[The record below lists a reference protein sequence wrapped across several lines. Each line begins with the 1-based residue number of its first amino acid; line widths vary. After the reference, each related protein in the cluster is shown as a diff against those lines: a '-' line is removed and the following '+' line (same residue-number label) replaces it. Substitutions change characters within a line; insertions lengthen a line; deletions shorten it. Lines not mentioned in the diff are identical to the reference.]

1 MLSSVRQH
9 LTALLALAFAIGA
22 CTPATSAPAAPSSA
36 VTAAPALA
44 LPAAEAAAP
53 AVAAID
59 TLHCTE
65 RVALP
70 AIADVVETRWAP
82 DSSALAVVRFRRAP
96 TRWFLTGYEE
106 QRILTIVD
114 LATGATRD
122 VQIATHPEWSEKG
135 GYLSFWRDEYQS
147 KDDEFLWIVRDGKT
161 AALVPSTQPDGRWVG
176 DELLHWYDS
185 EIRAWKDGKTRTVA
199 KVDVPSPLFPAD
211 DAQFSADG
219 ERFTLTRYTLR
230 GEVTRYLG
238 VTRTGA
244 LTQITG
250 PVAYTEW
257 STRGATLLL
266 RTNDQVTLRAA
277 DGAQRTLTVPSGT
290 VHGWTPDGRLLLGSM
305 SPTMPGGNALDR
317 FTVVGTEGAAAT
329 LPNLM
334 GARSFSPD
342 GKYFAGVSRTG
353 VGSTQLELF
362 RCGSALTA
370 TDLRADP
377 VARAGQARIES
388 EPQRLVRPVA
398 GAITNFVENRHNG
411 IDVAAPL
418 GSVVYASDDGVVTA
432 TEWVPVGGYRVCVTR
447 ASSLEICAY
456 HSALSLVK
464 VGERVVRGQPI
475 ALVGMTGITTG
486 PHTHWEVKL
495 DGKVVDPLAY

>member
-1 MLSSVRQH
+1 VRRQWT
-9 LTALLALAFAIGA
+9 LLLALALALGA
-22 CTPATSAPAAPSSA
+22 CSSVSTPAPAPTGAPATVAP
-36 VTAAPALA
+36 PALA
-44 LPAAEAAAP
+44 LPAETAAP
-53 AVAAID
+53 AEATAD
-59 TLHCTE
+59 RLRCTE

-70 AIADVVETRWAP
+70 AIADVVEARWAP

-114 LATGATRD
+114 MATGATRD

-147 KDDEFLWIVRDGKT
+147 KDDEYLWIVRDGKT

-230 GEVTRYLG
+230 GEVTRYVG
-238 VTRTGA
+238 TTRTGA
-244 LTQITG
+244 LTQLPG

-257 STRGATLLL
+257 STHGATLLL
-266 RTNDQVTLRAA
+266 RTNDQVTLRSA

-290 VHGWTPDGRLLLGSM
+290 VHGWTADGRLLLGTM
-305 SPTMPGGNALDR
+305 SPTLPGGDALDQ
-317 FTVVGTEGAAAT
+317 FTVVGTEGAVAT
-329 LPNLM
+329 LPNVM

-362 RCGSALTA
+362 RCATAPTA

-377 VARAGQARIES
+377 QARARQERLEGQ
-388 EPQRLVRPVA
+388 PQRLVRPVA

-411 IDVAAPL
+411 VDVAAPL

-432 TEWVPVGGYRVCVTR
+432 TEWVPVGGYRVCITR

-464 VGERVVRGQPI
+464 VGETVVRGQPI

>member
-1 MLSSVRQH
+1 MRRHWAALLS
-9 LTALLALAFAIGA
+9 LALAGCSATT
-22 CTPATSAPAAPSSA
+22 TPPPAPAASVAAAPPILA
-36 VTAAPALA
+36 APPAETAAPA
-44 LPAAEAAAP
+44 AAVE
-53 AVAAID
+53 
-59 TLHCTE
+59 TLQCTE

-114 LATGATRD
+114 LATGGTRD
-122 VQIATHPEWSEKG
+122 VEVATHPEWSGAG

-147 KDDEFLWIVRDGKT
+147 KDDEFLRIVRDGKT
-161 AALVPSTQPDGRWVG
+161 VAFIASTQPDGRWVG

-185 EIRAWKDGKTRTVA
+185 EIRAWKNGQTRLVA
-199 KVDVPSPLFPAD
+199 RVDTPSPIFPAD
-211 DAQFSADG
+211 DAAFSADG
-219 ERFTLTRYTLR
+219 EHFTLTRYTLR
-230 GEVTRYLG
+230 GEVARYLG

-244 LTQITG
+244 LTPLPG

-257 STRGATLLL
+257 STSGATLLL
-266 RTNDQVTLRAA
+266 RTGDQVTLRSPA
-277 DGAQRTLTVPSGT
+277 GAQRTLTVPSGT
-290 VHGWTPDGRLLLGSM
+290 VHSWTADGRLLLGAM

-317 FTVVGTEGAAAT
+317 FTVVGTEGAVAT

-342 GKYFAGVSRTG
+342 GQYFAGVSRTG

-362 RCGSALTA
+362 RCASAAGA

-377 VARAGQARIES
+377 QARARQERLEGQT
-388 EPQRLVRPVA
+388 QRLVRPVA
-398 GAITNFVENRHNG
+398 GAVTNFVENRHNG
-411 IDVAAPL
+411 VDVAAPL

-447 ASSLEICAY
+447 ASSLEMCAY

-464 VGERVVRGQPI
+464 VGETVVRGQPI

-495 DGKVVDPLAY
+495 DGKVVDPLSY

>member
-1 MLSSVRQH
+1 MLSFVRRQW
-9 LTALLALAFAIGA
+9 TALLATALVLGA
-22 CTPATSAPAAPSSA
+22 CSSATASTAPSPAPTAAPS
-36 VTAAPALA
+36 ALA
-44 LPAAEAAAP
+44 VPAAETPAP
-53 AVAAID
+53 AGSGTDA
-59 TLHCTE
+59 LRCTE
-65 RVALP
+65 RVALA

-82 DSSALAVVRFRRAP
+82 DSSALAVVRFVRAP
-96 TRWFLTGYEE
+96 TRWFQTGYEE
-106 QRILTIVD
+106 QRRLTLID

-122 VQIATHPEWSEKG
+122 VEIATHPEWSGAG

-147 KDDEFLWIVRDGKT
+147 KDDEYLRIVRDGKT
-161 AALVPSTQPDGRWVG
+161 VAFVASTQPDGRWVG
-176 DELLHWYDS
+176 DELLFWYDS
-185 EIRAWKDGKTRTVA
+185 EIRAWKNGQTRTVA
-199 KVDVPSPLFPAD
+199 RVDVPSPIFPAED
-211 DAQFSADG
+211 TAFSADG

-244 LTQITG
+244 LTPIPG

-266 RTNDQVTLRAA
+266 RTADQVTLRSA

-290 VHGWTPDGRLLLGSM
+290 VHSWTADGRLLLGTM

-317 FTVVGTEGAAAT
+317 FTVVGTEGAVAT

-334 GARSFSPD
+334 GSRSFSPD
-342 GKYFAGVSRTG
+342 GQYFAGVSRTG

-362 RCGSALTA
+362 RCGSAATA

-377 VARAGQARIES
+377 QARARQQRLES
-388 EPQRLVRPVA
+388 QTQRLVRPVA

-411 IDVAAPL
+411 VDVAAPL

-447 ASSLEICAY
+447 ASSLEMCAY